1 MKPLREEVGN
11 MREFWQE
18 IKSFFRKGDMVLLML
33 CLATSAFG
41 CLMVASATSAAKFGG
56 SSRYMLVQLGAT
68 VIGII
73 AYIIISSID
82 ADIYSEHR
90 GILTVMTVG
99 LLLLLIPFGTDN
111 NTGNKS
117 WIPLPVINIHIQPA
131 EICKILYILIMAS
144 VMASHQNRISHVSSV
159 AHMIAYLALVAGTN
173 YVVSSDLGVTL
184 IFVAIFAGMFIAG
197 GVKIWWFLGGVGA
210 IAAVFPILWTKFFS
224 EEQQNRILVLF
235 MPEVVD
241 PTGLDER
248 WHTTQSLNSL
258 TGGGMLGQGLF
269 NGNRTQGGQLFAQ
282 HTDYIFASIG
292 EELGYVG
299 CVLVIVLML
308 GIIGRCIWVGTR
320 SKDYMRRM
328 VCFGAA
334 FAMMFQVMINI
345 GMCIG
350 VMPVIG
356 LTLPLISYGG
366 SSIIATYAM
375 LGLVSGVH
383 ARPAPR
389 SHERYI
395 RPPL

>member
-1 MKPLREEVGN
+1 
-11 MREFWQE
+11 MRDFWQE
-18 IKSFFRKGDMVLLML
+18 LKSFFRKGDMVLLLL

-41 CLMVASATSAAKFGG
+41 CLVVASATNAAKFGG
-56 SSRYMLVQLGAT
+56 SSRYMLVQLGCTFAGVLLYVLIT
-68 VIGII
+68 
-73 AYIIISSID
+73 SID
-82 ADIYSEHR
+82 VDVYSEHR
-90 GILTVMTVG
+90 GWLTAFALV
-99 LLLLLIPFGTDN
+99 LLLMLIPFGTDN

-144 VMASHQNRISHVSSV
+144 VMASHQNRISRFGSV
-159 AHMIAYLALVAGTN
+159 FHMVVYLGLIAGINFL
-173 YVVSSDLGVTL
+173 VSSDLGVTM
-184 IFVAIFAGMFIAG
+184 IFAAIFLGMFIAG
-197 GVKIWWFLGGVGA
+197 GVNMWWTAGGLGFLAA
-210 IAAVFPILWTKFFS
+210 IFPILWAKFLS
-224 EEQQNRILVLF
+224 DEQKNRILVLF
-235 MPEVVD
+235 IPEIID

-258 TGGGMLGQGLF
+258 TGGGMFGQGLF

-282 HTDYIFASIG
+282 HTDYIFSSIG
-292 EELGYVG
+292 EELGYIG
-299 CVLVIVLML
+299 CALVILLML
-308 GIIGRCIWVGTR
+308 AIIGRCVWVGCQ

-375 LGLVSGVH
+375 LGLVSSVH

>member
-1 MKPLREEVGN
+1 
-11 MREFWQE
+11 MRDFFQE
-18 IKSFFRKGDMVLLML
+18 LKQFFRKGDMVLLLL

-41 CLMVASATSAAKFGG
+41 CLMVASATNAAKFGG
-56 SSRYMLVQLGAT
+56 SSRYILVQIAAT
-68 VIGII
+68 VIGLMMYAIM
-73 AYIIISSID
+73 SSID
-82 ADIYSEHR
+82 ADVFTEKR
-90 GILTVMTVG
+90 TILTIINIG

-111 NTGNKS
+111 NTGNRS

-131 EICKILYILIMAS
+131 EICKVFYIAIMAS
-144 VMASHQNRISHVSSV
+144 VMASHQNRISSVGSV
-159 AHMIAYLALVAGTN
+159 AHMVTHLALIAGIN
-173 YVVSSDLGVTL
+173 YIVSGDLGVTM
-184 IFVAIFAGMFIAG
+184 IFVAIFTGMFLSG
-197 GVKIWWFLGGVGA
+197 GVRIWWAMGGLGAV
-210 IAAVFPILWTKFFS
+210 AAAFPVLWTKVFS
-224 EEQQNRILVLF
+224 EKQRKRILVLF
-235 MPEVVD
+235 MPEVID
-241 PTGLDER
+241 PTGLAER

-282 HTDYIFASIG
+282 HTDYIFSSIG
-292 EELGYVG
+292 EELGYAG
-299 CVLVIVLML
+299 CLLVIVLMAA
-308 GIIGRCIWVGTR
+308 IIGRCIWVGTH

-328 VCFGAA
+328 ICFGAA
-334 FAMMFQVMINI
+334 FALMFQVMINI

-366 SSIIATYAM
+366 SSVITIYTM

>member
-1 MKPLREEVGN
+1 

-18 IKSFFRKGDMVLLML
+18 IKSFFRKGDIVLLML

-41 CLMVASATSAAKFGG
+41 CLVVASATSAAKFGG

-73 AYIIISSID
+73 AYILISSID
-82 ADIYSEHR
+82 ADVYSEHR
-90 GILTVMTVG
+90 GVLTVMAVG

-117 WIPLPVINIHIQPA
+117 WIPLPVINIHVQPA

-144 VMASHQNRISHVSSV
+144 IMASHQNRISHVRSV
-159 AHMIAYLALVAGTN
+159 THMVVYLGLVAGVN
-173 YVVSSDLGVTL
+173 FLISGDLGVTL
-184 IFVAIFAGMFIAG
+184 IFVAIFAGMFITG
-197 GVKIWWFLGGVGA
+197 GVKMWWTLGGIGA
-210 IAAVFPILWTKFFS
+210 IAAAFPIIWTHFFS
-224 EEQQNRILVLF
+224 EKQKNRILVLF
-235 MPEVVD
+235 MPDVVD
-241 PTGLDER
+241 PTGLDEL
-248 WHTTQSLNSL
+248 WHTTQSMNSL

-282 HTDYIFASIG
+282 HTDYIFSSIG

-299 CVLVIVLML
+299 CIFVIVLL
-308 GIIGRCIWVGTR
+308 LSIIGRCIWVGSK

-328 VCFGAA
+328 ICFGAA
-334 FAMMFQVMINI
+334 FALMFQVMINI

-389 SHERYI
+389 SHARYI
-395 RPPL
+395 RAPL

>member
-1 MKPLREEVGN
+1 
-11 MREFWQE
+11 MRDVIQEF
-18 IKSFFRKGDMVLLML
+18 KSFFRKGDIVLLLL

-41 CLMVASATSAAKFGG
+41 CLVVASATNAAKFGG
-56 SSRYMLVQLGAT
+56 STR
-68 VIGII
+68 
-73 AYIIISSID
+73 YIIIQLIATGVGLFMYAVMSSID
-82 ADIYSEHR
+82 ADFFSEHR
-90 GILTVMTVG
+90 TLFTGFNLFLI
-99 LLLLLIPFGTDN
+99 LLLIPLGVDN

-117 WIPLPVINIHIQPA
+117 WIPTPFGFNIQPA
-131 EICKILYILIMAS
+131 EFAKILFILIMAS
-144 VMASHQNRISHVSSV
+144 VMASHQNRLSRIPSVLHMGIHFGVIAAANMIISH
-159 AHMIAYLALVAGTN
+159 
-173 YVVSSDLGVTL
+173 DLGVTM
-184 IFVAIFAGMFIAG
+184 IFGAIFLGMFIVS
-197 GVKIWWFLGGVGA
+197 GVRKLWFFLLGGGAAA
-210 IAAVFPILWTKFFS
+210 IAPILWLRLS
-224 EEQQNRILVLF
+224 EEQRNRILVLII
-235 MPEVVD
+235 PEVID
-241 PTGLDER
+241 PTGLDEL

-282 HTDYIFASIG
+282 HTDYIFSSIG
-292 EELGYVG
+292 EELGYIGCLMVVLLMLAIIVRCVWVG
-299 CVLVIVLML
+299 CQ
-308 GIIGRCIWVGTR
+308 

-350 VMPVIG
+350 VMPVVG

-366 SSIIATYAM
+366 SSVIATYTM

-395 RPPL
+395 RPPR